1 MRARFCNRIHRV
13 MNLVKINNKGRNV
26 IRHLLKTL
34 VLVAAW
40 AALPGWAADNYP
52 SRPVRWIIPA
62 PPGGGTDAVSRIV
75 GAKLAEM
82 WKQQVV
88 IDNRGGAQGGLGT
101 ALGAKAAPDGYTI
114 TFAYTGPVA
123 VNPHLYT
130 NPGYDALRDFAAI
143 SRLTE
148 QPMIMTAHPSMPF
161 NNLKEL
167 AAYAKQNPGK
177 LSFASSASGQ
187 QLAGELFKLTAGI
200 DVVHIPYK
208 GAGPAV
214 LDLLGG
220 NVNTMVSN
228 PTSVVPH
235 IKSGKLRALG
245 VLGAKRI
252 EALPDVPTAAELG
265 YAELASVNEWYGV
278 IAPAATPKPV
288 IAALNGGIVRALQSP
303 DVLQRLQAL
312 GMNASPSTPA
322 EFDKQI
328 REDYALWGKVVKLS
342 GAKAD

>member
-1 MRARFCNRIHRV
+1 MQKFFV
-13 MNLVKINNKGRNV
+13 
-26 IRHLLKTL
+26 TL
-34 VLVAAW
+34 AIAFATVQVY
-40 AALPGWAADNYP
+40 AADDFP
-52 SRPVRWIIPA
+52 TRPVRWIVPA
-62 PPGGGTDAVSRIV
+62 PPGGGTDAVGRIV
-75 GAKLAEM
+75 GAKLSEL

-123 VNPHLYT
+123 VNPHLYSS
-130 NPGYDALRDFAAI
+130 PGYDMLRDFAGI

-148 QPMIMTAHPSMPF
+148 QPMIMTAHPTMPF
-161 NNLKEL
+161 NNFKEL
-167 AAYAKQNPGK
+167 ATYAKQNPGK

-187 QLAGELFKLTAGI
+187 QLAGELFKLTAGVDI
-200 DVVHIPYK
+200 VHIPYK

-220 NVNTMVSN
+220 NVNLMVSN

-235 IKSGKLRALG
+235 VKSGKLRALG
-245 VLGAKRI
+245 ILGAKRI
-252 EALPDVPTAAELG
+252 DALPDVPAAAESG
-265 YAELASVNEWYGV
+265 FPDLASVNEFYGV
-278 IAPAATPKPV
+278 IAPSATPRPV
-288 IAALNGGIVRALQSP
+288 VAALNAGILRALASP
-303 DVLQRLQAL
+303 DVQQRLQAL
-312 GMNASPSTPA
+312 GMNAAPSTPA

-328 REDYALWGKVVKLS
+328 RQDYALWGKVVKLS

>member
-1 MRARFCNRIHRV
+1 MRISVCV
-13 MNLVKINNKGRNV
+13 
-26 IRHLLKTL
+26 LLLAITQF
-34 VLVAAW
+34 AI
-40 AALPGWAADNYP
+40 AADDYP
-52 SRPVRWIIPA
+52 VRPVRWIVPA
-62 PPGGGTDAVSRIV
+62 PPGGGTDAVGRIV
-75 GAKLAEM
+75 GAKLSEL

-130 NPGYDALRDFAAI
+130 SPGYDTLRDFAEV

-161 NNLKEL
+161 ANLKEL

-187 QLAGELFKLTAGI
+187 QLAGELFKLTAGVDI
-200 DVVHIPYK
+200 VHIPYK

-220 NVNTMVSN
+220 NVNLMVSN

-235 IKSGKLRALG
+235 VKSGKLKAVG
-245 VLGAKRI
+245 IFGAKRI
-252 EALPDVPTAAELG
+252 DALPDVPAAAESG
-265 YAELASVNEWYGV
+265 FPDLAAVNEWYGV
-278 IAPAATPKPV
+278 IAPAATPPAV
-288 IAALNGGIVRALQSP
+288 VAALNAGIVRALKSP

-312 GMNASPSTPA
+312 GMNAAPSTPA
-322 EFDKQI
+322 EFNKQI